1 MTTKTTEM
9 NTCFCSV
16 SKVYLEPLAAALNSN
31 RTILN
36 YADIQIIFN
45 PVTQIL
51 ELNRWPHP
59 NTHQNQYVWCTQ
71 LCGHKLSAVCFGCS
85 VFQEDLQTRLQQWGP
100 QQCVGDVFV
109 KLCSRLRVYTNYLNN
124 YTTALCTIDKVNKT
138 VVLSIQH
145 TSTWCFCW
153 IWFDWYCCNCVCV
166 CQCRETKPAFRA
178 FLKRV
183 DRTLTTHMLRY

>member
-145 TSTWCFCW
+145 S
-153 IWFDWYCCNCVCV
+153 IRHDVSAEFDLIDIAVTVCVCV
-166 CQCRETKPAFRA
+166 SVGRPNQHSVHSSRE
-178 FLKRV
+178 
-183 DRTLTTHMLRY
+183 